1 MNRDTIRAVL
11 SENRQTVVSLAVT
24 LVLLGSLVAVA
35 TPSAAV
41 ETTLTGPEEVDRN
54 DRVTTTATV
63 DVVDG
68 ERIPI
73 DAFELTLGPR
83 GSDDELTVTFAPNG
97 TVLDVTP
104 ERGTVARGDIRVRQ
118 FVQSLTITPTA
129 RSAPYGYGPRTGY
142 DEERGQPRNFG
153 YGYGYGYGYGD
164 TPEFEYTI
172 AFDATALDRGSFV
185 GRLGVDTGDGT
196 AFRSDAF
203 GFEVTR
209 PNGGDGDDE
218 DDAGGDGGD
227 DSDDSDG
234 DEDDGNDGGDGD
246 EGDNNGGGS
255 EDGDDNDGND
265 DRDSWRDRLIERLL
279 DRFGGVWSEFLA
291 RLLDAL
297 LSAAVPDQVAS
308 PTSLSSGGVAR

>member
-1 MNRDTIRAVL
+1 VSEEMNRDTVRAVL

-54 DRVTTTATV
+54 DRVTATATV

-73 DAFELTLGPR
+73 DAFELTLSPR

-118 FVQSLTITPTA
+118 FVWSLTITPTA

-142 DEERGQPRNFG
+142 DEERGEPRNFG

-209 PNGGDGDDE
+209 PNDDGDGGDGD
-218 DDAGGDGGD
+218 GD

-234 DEDDGNDGGDGD
+234 ENGDESGDGD
-246 EGDNNGGGS
+246 DS
-255 EDGDDNDGND
+255 DGNDGND
-265 DRDSWRDRLIERLL
+265 DDRNSWRDRVVDRLL

-297 LSAAVPDQVAS
+297 LSAAVPDQVTSA
-308 PTSLSSGGVAR
+308 TSLSSGGAAH